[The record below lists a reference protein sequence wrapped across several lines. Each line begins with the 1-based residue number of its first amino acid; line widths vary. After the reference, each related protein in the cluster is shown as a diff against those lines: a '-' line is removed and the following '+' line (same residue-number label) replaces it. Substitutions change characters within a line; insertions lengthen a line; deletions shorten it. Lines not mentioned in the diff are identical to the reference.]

1 MNSMESSTR
10 ANSTYWYAP
19 RQRNRDTGTCT
30 LRNSNSGDGTVFG
43 KTVEDFHD
51 GEHYPVVEKYYIN
64 ENR

>member
-10 ANSTYWYAP
+10 ANSTYWYP
-19 RQRNRDTGTCT
+19 HTTEFKFR
-30 LRNSNSGDGTVFG
+30 DGTVFG